1 MASADEIAKI
11 LGDAFGG
18 NDEESTVET
27 FLDTGYAEL
36 NHALSNGWGD
46 KKPAGL
52 PVGRCVEIY
61 GPESSGKTAIAT
73 AAMIAAQE
81 QGGYSGFN
89 DHERSFQQY
98 LAEVQGLDTHPGKF
112 SFKKPKTFEDSLT
125 VCVERAIVLREKKLI
140 APEAPICWVFDSLAS
155 MVPNSA
161 YYNIK
166 GGKVVGVKEAGER
179 SMHDNTALARATSA
193 HFPAFAQHCDDL
205 GICAI
210 FLNQIRMN
218 IGVVYGNP
226 ETTPGGKAPKFYF
239 SQRISLGAKRI
250 SKGEGE
256 NAEVI
261 GSQITAK
268 VIKNKIAR
276 PFRTAT
282 WRFEFQEDGTGKFN
296 VTRSTLDFLI
306 REGILKSA
314 GGRVQ
319 WEGKNEFVS
328 VTAAKIEADPQ
339 GLAKLKK
346 LLPAVYEP
354 PIVAE
359 ADVSTEDDKQEEA
372 A

>member
-1 MASADEIAKI
+1 MPTADEIAAIMNK
-11 LGDAFGG
+11 AFGA
-18 NDEESTVET
+18 NDEESTVDT
-27 FLDTGYAEL
+27 FLDTGYDEL
-36 NHALSNGWGD
+36 NHALSNGWD
-46 KKPAGL
+46 SGL

-73 AAMIAAQE
+73 AAMVAAQKM
-81 QGGYSGFN
+81 GGFAGFN

-98 LAEVQGLDTHPGKF
+98 LAEVQGLDGHPGRF

-125 VCVERAIVLREKKLI
+125 VCIERSVLLREGKLI
-140 APEAPICWVFDSLAS
+140 DPKAPICWVFDSLAS

-239 SQRISLGAKRI
+239 SQRIALKAQRI
-250 SKGEGE
+250 SKGDGE

-296 VTRSTLDFLI
+296 AYRSMIDFLVS
-306 REGILKSA
+306 EGQLKKSGAYIEWTDGKKYYA
-314 GGRVQ
+314 GPLADKLET
-319 WEGKNEFVS
+319 EGKMGE
-328 VTAAKIEADPQ
+328 
-339 GLAKLKK
+339 LKA
-346 LLPAVYEP
+346 LLPKVYEP
-354 PIVAE
+354 AVVAE
-359 ADVSTEDDKQEEA
+359 VELEEEA